1 MIHKISL
8 AIHNDWSIG
17 ALAIGF
23 PCTIVELF
31 INPSNHINHGLMAVG
46 AITTVMAFF
55 NQSQTMY
62 KNNKKIIVKVF
73 IQRIRVFFINLK
85 KKQ

>member
-1 MIHKISL
+1 MIHKLSL

-23 PCTIVELF
+23 PCTVIAF
-31 INPSNHINHGLMAVG
+31 IQDPANHVNHGLMALG
-46 AITTVMAFF
+46 AITTVLAFF

-73 IQRIRVFFINLK
+73 IQKVKVFFINLRK
-85 KKQ
+85 KE